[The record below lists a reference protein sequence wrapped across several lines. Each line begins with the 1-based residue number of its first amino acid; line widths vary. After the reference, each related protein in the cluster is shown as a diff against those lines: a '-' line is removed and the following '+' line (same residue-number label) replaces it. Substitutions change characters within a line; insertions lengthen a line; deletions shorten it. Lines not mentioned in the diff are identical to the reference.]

1 MKPINYRGS
10 ILSALYKALEQ
21 NEEMTTGEILYSFLR
36 KENMQGKHFFYS
48 SDQEIYNALERFNK
62 IEEEEDEPMNEIEFN
77 LWISN
82 K

>member
-21 NEEMTTGEILYSFLR
+21 NEEMTVGEILFSFLS
-36 KENMQGKHFFYS
+36 KENMYGNHYFYA

-62 IEEEEDEPMNEIEFN
+62 FGLDEDEPMNEIEFN
-77 LWISN
+77 LWISQ